1 MIFDLRKVENKYKV
15 YKDKAKGL
23 VPEEKETQLF
33 RYELKGKYGEIYP
46 YGYDE
51 SLAVYVNSPKIVSII
66 KKRFNLEILQK
77 GDYEIVFKFY
87 PNLLKE
93 MAELIKAKKK
103 RVISN
108 EFKSKLLQRLARGSK

>member
-15 YKDKAKGL
+15 YKDKAKDL
-23 VPEEKETQLF
+23 VSEEKEKQLF
-33 RYELKGKYGEIYP
+33 RYELRGKYGEIYP

-51 SLAVYVNSPKIVSII
+51 SLAVYVNSPKIASII

-77 GDYEIVFKFY
+77 GDYETVFKFY
-87 PNLLKE
+87 PNLLEE

-103 RVISN
+103 RIISN

>member
-51 SLAVYVNSPKIVSII
+51 SLAVYVNSPKIASII
-66 KKRFNLEILQK
+66 KKRFNLEILQI
-77 GDYEIVFKFY
+77 GDYETVFKFY
-87 PNLLKE
+87 PDLLE
-93 MAELIKAKKK
+93 EIGELIKAKKK
-103 RVISN
+103 RSISKDL
-108 EFKSKLLQRLARGSK
+108 KSKLLERLAKRLK

>member
-15 YKDKAKGL
+15 YKDKVKGL

-51 SLAVYVNSPKIVSII
+51 SLAVYVNSPKIASII
-66 KKRFNLEILQK
+66 KKRFNLEILQI
-77 GDYEIVFKFY
+77 GDYEIVFKFH
-87 PNLLKE
+87 PDLLEKIG
-93 MAELIKAKKK
+93 ELIKAKKK
-103 RVISN
+103 RNISKDL
-108 EFKSKLLQRLARGSK
+108 KSKLLERLAKRLK

>member
-15 YKDKAKGL
+15 YKDKAKDL
-23 VPEEKETQLF
+23 VSEEKEKQLF
-33 RYELKGKYGEIYP
+33 KYELRGKYGEIYP

-77 GDYEIVFKFY
+77 GDYETVFKFY
-87 PNLLKE
+87 SDLLEKI
-93 MAELIKAKKK
+93 ADLIKAKKK

-108 EFKSKLLQRLARGSK
+108 EFKSKLLQRLARSSK